1 MVNRRKIKPYL
12 WTILICIFLL
22 ALILRGMAFLRFKDN
37 MGLTGDAKNYWLMSH
52 QLADTGIYG
61 YWYDGNPYGGSPGVS
76 NARVMPGYPLFLT
89 LVYKVL
95 GDPWRQITAVRL
107 IQAVF
112 GSLSSLL
119 AFATVRRIFKKDLP
133 AVLTACL

>member
-1 MVNRRKIKPYL
+1 MINKRKTNPVL
-12 WTILICIFLL
+12 WAVLICIFLL
-22 ALILRGMAFLRFKDN
+22 ALALRGMAFLRFKDN
-37 MGLTGDAKNYWLMSH
+37 MGLSGDAKNYWLMSH

-76 NARVMPGYPLFLT
+76 NARVMPAYPVFLA

-107 IQAVF
+107 IQAVI
-112 GSLSSLL
+112 GSFSALL
-119 AFATVRRIFKKDLP
+119 AFGVVRRVFGKTFP
-133 AVLTACL
+133 RF